1 MAATAHARPNYVLI
15 WAWLM
20 GLLFV
25 SLLAVYLPFSH
36 VVTVTMI
43 FSIAVAKA
51 VLVAAYFMH
60 LRFERWLIYAIVISP
75 ILLFI
80 TMTLTLIPDIAYNR

>member
-1 MAATAHARPNYVLI
+1 MASTAHARPNYVLI

-43 FSIAVAKA
+43 FSIAAAKA